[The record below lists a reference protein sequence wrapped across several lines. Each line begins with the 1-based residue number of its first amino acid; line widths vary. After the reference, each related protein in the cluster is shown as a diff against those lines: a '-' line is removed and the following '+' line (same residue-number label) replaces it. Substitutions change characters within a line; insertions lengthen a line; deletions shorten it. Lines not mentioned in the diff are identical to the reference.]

1 MRKKIVSFVWFVSF
15 WSKSGFGVRVTNN
28 KCHPSVCLGRH
39 AMLHYLALRD
49 DSNNGL
55 ETLRVGNCGL
65 LFKSFRLFRTF
76 SGRWSQNFLTIHIMT
91 EILGIFG

>member
-55 ETLRVGNCGL
+55 EDTKGWKLWTTFQVV
-65 LFKSFRLFRTF
+65 SFISNIFRSVEPKF
-76 SGRWSQNFLTIHIMT
+76 SYHFIT